1 MKPPKLPPR
10 KTSKPRR
17 SKLPIPII
25 LVSDHTQSPV
35 ITTHYLHLNNDLT
48 FQSCYTSIKSLL
60 THPPCSH
67 DLTSTWPCAV
77 CESIFLV
84 TYWASAATL
93 IDYLADFLHHD
104 TPLMQSIWFHLLDIW
119 QESRLYLPL
128 SEILSRPR
136 VGPAAIER
144 FNKARVFL
152 EDWRGVR
159 DLMDAVIHGVRPDT
173 PGLGVMEPILH
184 FPTGDMRS
192 FAGLYNNGPWV
203 SGMGGWRQW
212 LGEGSVGVVVS
223 PPKSVD
229 EVTKQEGKEGGNEED
244 GAIGKAA
251 KEIVRHVPMPAI
263 AIIKA
268 HTDRA
273 RKIAAR
279 INPDDAECLATF
291 DRNSLRFLI
300 AKDEIHTYDSID
312 GRSKRYQLS
321 NGAPPVSRH
330 YGYAD
335 PDMLAARPG
344 FNLLDECVALC
355 RGIPAYEHVSGMDE
369 DGEESDEEEPFDV
382 WTVWEGMRDDKRGG
396 DVVEGWDEMFDD
408 WADGEEK

>member
-1 MKPPKLPPR
+1 MQPITLPPR
-10 KTSKPRR
+10 KAPRPTQSKP
-17 SKLPIPII
+17 PVPVI

-35 ITTHYLHLNNDLT
+35 ITTHYLHLNNALT
-48 FQSCYTSIKSLL
+48 FQTIYTSMKSLL
-60 THPPCSH
+60 TQPPCSH
-67 DLTSTWPCAV
+67 NPSSIWPCAA
-77 CESIFLV
+77 CESAFQS
-84 TYWASAATL
+84 TYWTAAATL
-93 IDYLADFLHHD
+93 LDYLADFLHHD

-136 VGPAAIER
+136 VGPAAIEIS
-144 FNKARVFL
+144 NKARLFL

-159 DLMDAVIHGVRPDT
+159 DLMDAVIHGVRPET
-173 PGLGVMEPILH
+173 PGLSVREPILH

-192 FAGLYNNGPWV
+192 FAGLYNTGPWV

-223 PPKSVD
+223 PPNQGVEMPKN
-229 EVTKQEGKEGGNEED
+229 EEEGVKEGD
-244 GAIGKAA
+244 TIGKGA
-251 KEIVRHVPMPAI
+251 KETVRHVPMPAI

-273 RKIAAR
+273 RKIATR
-279 INPDDAECLATF
+279 IYPDDQEFLSAF
-291 DRNSLRFLI
+291 DRNSLKFL
-300 AKDEIHTYDSID
+300 KSTDQTHTYTAMD
-312 GRSKRYQLS
+312 GRTKRYQLS

-355 RGIPAYEHVSGMDE
+355 RGIEAYEPVSGLDQ
-369 DGEESDEEEPFDV
+369 DAEESDEEEPFDV
-382 WTVWEGMRDDKRGG
+382 WTVWEGERDDDKREGEI
-396 DVVEGWDEMFDD
+396 VEGWDDMFDD